1 MMISRRFKAGCLM
14 TLLIGFCLGI
24 GFVFGILAQ
33 QAWKKKTEQPEFM
46 KWAAMNH
53 LKKLKPAP
61 EQQPRLEAKV
71 DGAITE
77 LMTVKKQ
84 ALTSIWDILDRTMG
98 GIEQELTPAQK
109 EEWSKIK
116 PKRPEEIK

>member
-24 GFVFGILAQ
+24 GFVFGILAH

-53 LKKLKPAP
+53 LKKLEPTP
-61 EQQPRLEAKV
+61 EQLPKIEAKV
-71 DGAITE
+71 DAAIAE
-77 LMTVKKQ
+77 LMTFKAQ
-84 ALTSIWDILDRTMG
+84 ALRNIWDILDRTSG
-98 GIEQELTPAQK
+98 EIDQDLTSEQK
-109 EEWSKIK
+109 EQWSKIK
-116 PKRPEEIK
+116 PQRPVEVK